1 MKKSIFVLT
10 LIAFVASVGAAQIGL
25 RNISSISVDLY
36 FNDEDAAAV
45 NGGSLEKIALDLNQ
59 VLLFRIND
67 WLSAELK
74 IQRQDDEPIASA
86 APEGWH
92 ETTISIAPIFV
103 VSQYNYIITRY
114 GLGIG
119 TGYERPAGDDQVALD
134 AQGLSH
140 DLTIDA
146 NYETARFLANLTL
159 RGSLHPDLNY
169 WFVVPSTGVKYVF
182 PVGLGLSGKYF
193 FSYNS
198 QAAISHAFLSEVEFP
213 VGDRV
218 SLKVG
223 GSGNM
228 TPTLPVETRWQYT
241 AITGLSFR
249 ITEALGFKYHLEYL
263 GRQNAGPGIRN
274 LLVLDARF

>member
-1 MKKSIFVLT
+1 MKKSIFILT
-10 LIAFVASVGAAQIGL
+10 LIVIVAAAGSAQIGL

-36 FNDEDAAAV
+36 FNDEDAAAA
-45 NGGSLEKIALDLNQ
+45 NGGSLEKLTLDLNQ
-59 VLLFRIND
+59 VVLFRISD

-74 IQRQDDEPIASA
+74 IQRQDEEPIASTVSA
-86 APEGWH
+86 GWH
-92 ETTISIAPIFV
+92 ETTISIAPIFI

-119 TGYERPAGDDQVALD
+119 SGYERPAGDDQVALD
-134 AQGLSH
+134 ARGLSH

-146 NYETARFLANLTL
+146 NYETARFLANLTC

-182 PVGLGLSGKYF
+182 PVGLGLSAKYF

-223 GSGNM
+223 GSGSM
-228 TPTLPVETRWQYT
+228 TPTLPIETRWQYT
-241 AITGLSFR
+241 AIAGIAFR
-249 ITEALGFKYHLEYL
+249 ATEALALKYHVEYL

-274 LLVLDARF
+274 LLVLDARL